1 MSYFY
6 PRAVV
11 KLRVLPEDFQLTSDA
26 SKQTPIEFSV
36 MARNVTV
43 NINDH
48 KTADSFTAEI
58 DYKNFPLDP
67 RACRYVGVVIY
78 IQDMQGL
85 VHADG
90 TPKRLIPQESNTV
103 FSGFVDEQ
111 TVNFDETKQ
120 TVHFEG
126 RDFTALLI
134 DQKYAEN
141 VPITLNEPLD
151 VILGLFLSTF
161 KATKQITVENRTGK
175 YNPST
180 GKWDNDPLP
189 TLAQYFP
196 DFSSPQAGGRNPGS
210 HESYWEI
217 MQDLVHRAGLICFI
231 ALDKL
236 VLTTPR
242 NLYNPNS
249 DIKFIYGQN
258 VKTLM
263 YKRKLGRFKGFN
275 ILVRSRVGKDVLTA
289 KIPVEATDEWCKSFG
304 IEKKDQVVPVLKP
317 DGTVDASAAAKPA
330 PYIAFPVP
338 NIGNKEQLIRI
349 GQTVYEDYSRQ
360 QLDGDMETTDMVSH
374 SGVDQRDAHYK
385 AYDLT
390 QIDIGQP
397 IAIEIGMDDLNHI
410 SRMASEHDR
419 VEYLKKRNFNPSVAK
434 IFANTMGKFSSR
446 FYTKSFSMSLGEDEG
461 FKMKINFINII
472 ELHNKVFKPN
482 V

>member
-1 MSYFY
+1 MSYYY
-6 PRAVV
+6 PRAIV

-26 SKQTPIEFSV
+26 SKQTPQEFNV
-36 MARNVTV
+36 QARNVTV
-43 NINDH
+43 NVNDH

-58 DYKNFPLDP
+58 DYKNFPFDP

-78 IQDMQGL
+78 MQDMTSL
-85 VHADG
+85 LNPDG
-90 TPKRLIPQESNTV
+90 SQKKLIPSDSNTV

-111 TVNFDETKQ
+111 TVNFDDTKQ

-141 VPITLNEPLD
+141 VPITLDQPLD
-151 VILGLFLSTF
+151 KILGLFLSTF
-161 KATKQITVENRTGK
+161 KATQQITVDNRTGVF
-175 YNPST
+175 NT
-180 GKWDNDPLP
+180 VTNKWDSPPLP
-189 TLAQYFP
+189 TLGQYFP
-196 DFSSPQAGGRNPGS
+196 DFSSPMGNAKNPGS

-217 MQDLVHRAGLICFI
+217 MQDMVHRAGLICFI

-242 NLYNPNS
+242 NLYSNAN
-249 DIKFIYGQN
+249 DIKFIFGQN

-275 ILVRSRVGKDVLTA
+275 VLVRSRVEKTVLEA
-289 KIPVEATDEWCKSFG
+289 KIPEEATDEWCKSFG
-304 IEKKDQVVPVLKP
+304 ITKQAQVVPVLKP
-317 DGTVDASAAAKPA
+317 DGTVDSTQSKKAA
-330 PYIAFPVP
+330 PYISFPVP
-338 NIGNKEQLIRI
+338 DIGNKEQLVKI

-360 QLDGDMETTDMVSH
+360 QLDGEMETREMLGH
-374 SGVDQRDAHYK
+374 SGRDQKDANYK

-390 QIDIGQP
+390 NLEIGQP
-397 IAIEIGMDDLNHI
+397 IAIELGIDDLNSI
-410 SRMASEHDR
+410 SRIKSEAER
-419 VEYLKKRNFNPSVAK
+419 TQYLVQRNFSPKVAR

-446 FYTKSFSMSLGEDEG
+446 FYTKNYTISMGEDDG
-461 FKMKINFINII
+461 FKLKISFINII
-472 ELHNKVFKPN
+472 ELSNKVFVPH